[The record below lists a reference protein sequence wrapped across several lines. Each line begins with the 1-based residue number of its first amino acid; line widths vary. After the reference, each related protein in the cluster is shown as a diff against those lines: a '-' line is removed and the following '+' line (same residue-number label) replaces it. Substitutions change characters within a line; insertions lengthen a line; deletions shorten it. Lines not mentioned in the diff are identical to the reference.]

1 MQIMDSYRSSET
13 RISELVKNNRTL
25 RDRHSEAEDKI
36 PTLELRVR
44 ELEGLVDMLRKGSP
58 EAERVAEWGTQA
70 VTGKLE
76 LFALQRRIM
85 ALQEHESYLLRVQT
99 ALEATIRRMEEQS
112 IKDELVWEQKIR
124 SNHLQARELERKL
137 IESER
142 TDDDA
147 MKSQFE
153 QAKATEPPSTSLPLN
168 ERLETALR
176 QLEEAQK
183 IISAQNS
190 TILTL
195 NTNTLALNAKVRTQE
210 DVVLEKESQIHELN
224 VRMARAAVVE
234 ASSLVATASA
244 AGDPLVSTPATATSE
259 LRSLQTM
266 YQFACNTI
274 ENLRDMVASKEDAV
288 LRYQQM
294 IMQARDTHRRDR
306 LALEEEIRIFEL
318 LISSPPF
325 FFSLIKLRKTRGKTS
340 DA

>member
-1 MQIMDSYRSSET
+1 M
-13 RISELVKNNRTL
+13 
-25 RDRHSEAEDKI
+25 
-36 PTLELRVR
+36 
-44 ELEGLVDMLRKGSP
+44 
-58 EAERVAEWGTQA
+58 AEWGSQA

-85 ALQEHESYLLRVQT
+85 TLQEHEGYLLRVQT

-112 IKDELVWEQKIR
+112 IKDELVWEQKTR
-124 SNHLQARELERKL
+124 NHHMQARELERRL
-137 IESER
+137 LER
-142 TDDDA
+142 ERADDDA
-147 MKSQFE
+147 IKSQFE

-210 DVVLEKESQIHELN
+210 DLVLEKESQIHELN
-224 VRMARAAVVE
+224 VRMAHAAVVE
-234 ASSLVATASA
+234 ASSLVANANTNSSV
-244 AGDPLVSTPATATSE
+244 DPTIQTPATATSE
-259 LRSLQTM
+259 LKTLQTM

-274 ENLRDMVASKEDAV
+274 ESLRDMVASKEDAV

-306 LALEEEIRIFEL
+306 LALEAEIRIKPYYFYFKYSFL
-318 LISSPPF
+318 LLF
-325 FFSLIKLRKTRGKTS
+325 YF
-340 DA
+340 